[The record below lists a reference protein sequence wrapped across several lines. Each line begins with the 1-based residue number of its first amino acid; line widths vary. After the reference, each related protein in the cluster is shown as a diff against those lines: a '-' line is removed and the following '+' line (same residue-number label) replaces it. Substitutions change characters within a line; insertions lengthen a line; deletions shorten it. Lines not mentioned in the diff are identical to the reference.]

1 MHPRPS
7 RDTLE
12 IDMVTR
18 TSELTADYAA
28 ALAAFVQRQD
38 EETLTRAVALGRLA
52 LASGLGVLGL
62 VQCHHAAMARILCS
76 GAAGGAGGGGALNA
90 SATFLYKS
98 LSTLVMAQGALG
110 EIGDSIARMVEFNAV
125 VCHELRTP
133 LTSIVAALGLL
144 EELTGAA
151 AGSATARLLANIR
164 SGADILRTRTG
175 DLQDLVG
182 LQSGTLRLSPRPADL
197 GRVLKDCAQRLE
209 PEFEKAGVRLRLDVS
224 SGVARIRADPDRIDQ
239 VVGNLLQNALK
250 YGAAGGAVDLRLS
263 AARDMA
269 IIEVQDYGP
278 GVSARDRSRI
288 FKPWV
293 RGDNPGP
300 EIPGMGIGLA
310 LCNELVRQ
318 HGGTL
323 TLDSEEGRG
332 STFRVELP
340 MAADGTPEGGHP
352 EGGEP

>member
-1 MHPRPS
+1 
-7 RDTLE
+7 
-12 IDMVTR
+12 MVTR
-18 TSELTADYAA
+18 TSELTADYAS

-38 EETLTRAVALGRLA
+38 EEALMRAAALGRLA

-76 GAAGGAGGGGALNA
+76 GTVAGAGGGGALHA

-98 LSTLVMAQGALG
+98 LSTLVMAQGAFSD
-110 EIGDSIARMVEFNAV
+110 INDSIARMVEFNAV

-182 LQSGTLRLSPRPADL
+182 LQAGTLGLKPRPVDL
-197 GRVLKDCAQRLE
+197 AMVLKDCAQRLE
-209 PEFEKAGVRLRLDVS
+209 PEFQKAGVQLRLDIS
-224 SGVARIRADPDRIDQ
+224 HGVQRITADPDRVVQ

-263 AARDMA
+263 AGNNAA

-278 GVSARDRSRI
+278 GVPAQDRSRI
-288 FKPWV
+288 FKPWI
-293 RGDNPGP
+293 RGGNHGP

-310 LCNELVRQ
+310 LCSELVRQ

-323 TLDSEEGRG
+323 TLDTEEGKG

-340 MAADGTPEGGHP
+340 MTAGADPECADP
-352 EGGEP
+352 ESVKP